1 MRKYLL
7 ASAASLGLMVAASGA
22 AHAQAAKAP
31 APGQIVVHL
40 NGLLNDQINMIGA
53 TGDNVQGG
61 NKLNPIGM
69 AGFLRLYPGFDATT
83 ENGIQY
89 GAAVELRTAFSSA
102 GAGIQE
108 NSSSGSLT
116 GLAIRRAYAYVGTP
130 QTGFVRFG
138 QTDGIWWL
146 LSTGEYYNFG
156 DGNLWNSDGGV
167 GNAVPS
173 QDHPAGLFTSSGAL
187 YTTNK
192 IVYISPDIDGFKA
205 GFDFEPNSNGFKQ
218 GEVCSLSAATGCA
231 TLSSAA
237 GGAGNARRKNT
248 ITGGLEYSGEFSGTG
263 VTLAVDYLHAAPVG
277 NSLGALEV
285 PQPGVPASNGKTLF
299 GQTYTGYKSM
309 GIAEFSG
316 QVKYAGFTLGA
327 NVKTGQVNDGYTFLL
342 PGQRDLLFYEVTGIY
357 DFGPYTVGA
366 YYFNQQSAGAY
377 TLGSSYG
384 RTATNYGIAVG
395 ANYALSKNLGLYAT
409 YLYGHRHQAGYNFIS
424 NDSTVATGY
433 DNVQSQAFS
442 LGAALKW

>member
-83 ENGIQY
+83 ENGIEY
-89 GAAVELRTAFSSA
+89 GVAAELRTAFSSA
-102 GAGIQE
+102 GTGIQE

-116 GLAIRRAYAYVGTP
+116 GLAIRRAYAYIGTP

-156 DGNLWNSDGGV
+156 DGNLWNADGGV
-167 GNAVPS
+167 GSSVPN
-173 QDHPAGLFTSSGAL
+173 QDHPSGLFTSSGSFC
-187 YTTNK
+187 TTNK
-192 IVYISPDIDGFKA
+192 IVYISPDVAGFKA
-205 GFDFEPNSNGFKQ
+205 GFDFEPNSNGFKE
-218 GEVCSLSAATGCA
+218 GESCSLTTDCA

-248 ITGGLEYSGEFSGTG
+248 VTGGLEYSSEFSGTG
-263 VTLAVDYLHAAPVG
+263 VTLAVDYLHAAPI
-277 NSLGALEV
+277 
-285 PQPGVPASNGKTLF
+285 GVSSGGVTATG
-299 GQTYTGYKSM
+299 YTFNGYKSM

-424 NDSTVATGY
+424 NSATVATGY

>member
-53 TGDNVQGG
+53 TGDNVQGS

-83 ENGIQY
+83 ENGIEY
-89 GAAVELRTAFSSA
+89 GVAAELRTAFSSA

-116 GLAIRRAYAYVGTP
+116 GLAIRRAYAYIGTP

-173 QDHPAGLFTSSGAL
+173 QDHPAGLFTSAGAL

-192 IVYISPDIDGFKA
+192 IVYISPDVDGFKA

-218 GEVCSLSAATGCA
+218 GEICSLASASGCA
-231 TLSSAA
+231 TLASAPGSSAI
-237 GGAGNARRKNT
+237 GDARRKNT

-263 VTLAVDYLHAAPVG
+263 VTLAVDYLHAAPI
-277 NSLGALEV
+277 
-285 PQPGVPASNGKTLF
+285 GVSSGSITDAGKTNK
-299 GQTYTGYKSM
+299 YTGYKSM

-366 YYFNQQSAGAY
+366 YYFNNQSAGAY
-377 TLGSSYG
+377 YLGSGYG

>member
-53 TGDNVQGG
+53 TGDSIQGG

-69 AGFLRLYPGFDATT
+69 SGFLRLYPGFDGTT

-89 GAAVELRTAFSSA
+89 GVATELRTTYTPA
-102 GAGIQE
+102 GVGTHEGFGAEGG
-108 NSSSGSLT
+108 NGYT
-116 GLAIRRAYAYVGTP
+116 TLAIRRAYGYIGTP

-146 LSTGEYYNFG
+146 LATGEYYNFG

-167 GNAVPS
+167 GTAVPS
-173 QDHPAGLFTSSGAL
+173 PDAPKGLFTSAGAL

-192 IVYISPDIDGFKA
+192 IVYISPDVDGFKA
-205 GFDFEPNSNGFKQ
+205 GFDFEPNSNAFNEGALCTIGSQ
-218 GEVCSLSAATGCA
+218 NCA
-231 TLSSAA
+231 TLASGVS
-237 GGAGNARRKNT
+237 GAGSARRKNT
-248 ITGGLEYSGEFSGTG
+248 ITGGLEYSGEFNGTG
-263 VTLAVDYLHAAPVG
+263 VTLAVDYLHAAPIGVSSGTFTVG
-277 NSLGALEV
+277 THS
-285 PQPGVPASNGKTLF
+285 
-299 GQTYTGYKSM
+299 YTGYKSM

-327 NVKTGQVNDGYTFLL
+327 NVKTGQVNDGYHFLL

-366 YYFNQQSAGAY
+366 YYFNNQSAGAY
-377 TLGSSYG
+377 YLGSGYG

-409 YLYGHRHQAGYNFIS
+409 YLYGHRHQAGYNFIT

>member
-83 ENGIQY
+83 ENGIEY
-89 GAAVELRTAFSSA
+89 GVAAELRTTYSSA
-102 GAGIQE
+102 GVGIHEATNSAAGAA
-108 NSSSGSLT
+108 NGGVT
-116 GLAIRRAYAYVGTP
+116 GLAIRRAYAYIGTP

-167 GNAVPS
+167 GSSVPN
-173 QDHPAGLFTSSGAL
+173 QDHPSGLFTSSGVL

-192 IVYISPDIDGFKA
+192 IVYISPDVDGFKA
-205 GFDFEPNSNGFKQ
+205 GFDFEPNSNGFKE
-218 GEVCSLSAATGCA
+218 GESCSLTTDCA

-248 ITGGLEYSGEFSGTG
+248 VTGGLEYSSEFSGTG
-263 VTLAVDYLHAAPVG
+263 VTLAVDYLHAAPI
-277 NSLGALEV
+277 
-285 PQPGVPASNGKTLF
+285 GVSSGGVTATG
-299 GQTYTGYKSM
+299 YTFNGYKSM

-366 YYFNQQSAGAY
+366 YYFNQQSAGAH

-424 NDSTVATGY
+424 NNATVATGY

>member
-83 ENGIQY
+83 ENGIEY
-89 GAAVELRTAFSSA
+89 GVAAELRTAFSSV
-102 GAGIQE
+102 GTGIQE

-116 GLAIRRAYAYVGTP
+116 GLAIRRAYAYIGTP

-156 DGNLWNSDGGV
+156 DGNLWNADGGV
-167 GNAVPS
+167 GSSVPN
-173 QDHPAGLFTSSGAL
+173 QDHPSGLFTSSGSL

-192 IVYISPDIDGFKA
+192 IVYISPDVAGFKA
-205 GFDFEPNSNGFKQ
+205 GFDFEPNSNGFKE
-218 GEVCSLSAATGCA
+218 GESCSLTTDCA

-248 ITGGLEYSGEFSGTG
+248 VTGGLEYSSEFSGTG
-263 VTLAVDYLHAAPVG
+263 VTLAVDYLHAAPI
-277 NSLGALEV
+277 
-285 PQPGVPASNGKTLF
+285 GVSSGGVTET
-299 GQTYTGYKSM
+299 GYTFNGYKSM

-424 NDSTVATGY
+424 NSATVATGY

>member
-40 NGLLNDQINMIGA
+40 NGLINDQINMIGA
-53 TGDNVQGG
+53 SGDSVDGG
-61 NKLNPIGM
+61 AKLNPIGM
-69 AGFLRLYPGFDATT
+69 SGFVRLYPGFDGTT

-89 GAAVELRTAFSSA
+89 GAAVELRTNYGSTA
-102 GAGIQE
+102 GAGT
-108 NSSSGSLT
+108 SGSGSLY
-116 GLAIRRAYAYVGTP
+116 LRRAYAYIGTP

-167 GNAVPS
+167 GAAVPS
-173 QDHPAGLFTSSGAL
+173 PDHPSGLFTSSGSL

-192 IVYISPDIDGFKA
+192 IVYISPDVDGFKA
-205 GFDFEPNSNGFKQ
+205 GFDFEPNSNAFKQ
-218 GEVCSLSAATGCA
+218 GESCNLNSVTSSSCA
-231 TLSSAA
+231 TLASLP
-237 GGAGNARRKNT
+237 GGAGDVRRKNT

-263 VTLAVDYLHAAPVG
+263 VTLAVDYLHSAPIG
-277 NSLGALEV
+277 NSAGTFTV
-285 PQPGVPASNGKTLF
+285 GTHS
-299 GQTYTGYKSM
+299 YTGYKSM

-327 NVKTGQVNDGYTFLL
+327 NVKTGQVNDGYAFLL

-366 YYFNQQSAGAY
+366 YYFNNQSAGAY
-377 TLGSSYG
+377 TLGSGYG

-395 ANYALSKNLGLYAT
+395 ANYALSKNLGVYAT
-409 YLYGHRHQAGYNFIS
+409 YLYGHRHQAGYDYLTNS
-424 NDSTVATGY
+424 AGTN
-433 DNVQSQAFS
+433 DNVQAQAFS

>member
-83 ENGIQY
+83 ENGIEY
-89 GAAVELRTAFSSA
+89 GVAAELRTTYSSA
-102 GAGIQE
+102 GVGIHESTAGT
-108 NSSSGSLT
+108 SGVT
-116 GLAIRRAYAYVGTP
+116 GLAIRRAYAYIGTP

-173 QDHPAGLFTSSGAL
+173 PDAPKGLFTSAGAL

-192 IVYISPDIDGFKA
+192 IVYIS
-205 GFDFEPNSNGFKQ
+205 
-218 GEVCSLSAATGCA
+218 
-231 TLSSAA
+231 
-237 GGAGNARRKNT
+237 
-248 ITGGLEYSGEFSGTG
+248 
-263 VTLAVDYLHAAPVG
+263 
-277 NSLGALEV
+277 
-285 PQPGVPASNGKTLF
+285 
-299 GQTYTGYKSM
+299 
-309 GIAEFSG
+309 
-316 QVKYAGFTLGA
+316 
-327 NVKTGQVNDGYTFLL
+327 
-342 PGQRDLLFYEVTGIY
+342 
-357 DFGPYTVGA
+357 
-366 YYFNQQSAGAY
+366 
-377 TLGSSYG
+377 
-384 RTATNYGIAVG
+384 
-395 ANYALSKNLGLYAT
+395 
-409 YLYGHRHQAGYNFIS
+409 
-424 NDSTVATGY
+424 
-433 DNVQSQAFS
+433 
-442 LGAALKW
+442 

>member
-53 TGDNVQGG
+53 TGDSVQGG
-61 NKLNPIGM
+61 TKLNPIGM
-69 AGFLRLYPGFDATT
+69 SGFLRLYPGFDGTT

-89 GAAVELRTAFSSA
+89 GVATELRTTYTPA
-102 GAGIQE
+102 GVGTHEGFGAEGG
-108 NSSSGSLT
+108 NGYT
-116 GLAIRRAYAYVGTP
+116 TLAIRRAYGYIGTP

-146 LSTGEYYNFG
+146 LATGEYYNFG

-167 GNAVPS
+167 GTAVPS
-173 QDHPAGLFTSSGAL
+173 PDAPKGLFTSSGAL

-192 IVYISPDIDGFKA
+192 IVYISPDVDGFKA
-205 GFDFEPNSNGFKQ
+205 GFDFEPNSNAFNEGALCTI
-218 GEVCSLSAATGCA
+218 GSTNCA
-231 TLSSAA
+231 TLASAP
-237 GGAGNARRKNT
+237 GGVKSRRKNT

-263 VTLAVDYLHAAPVG
+263 VTLAVDYLHAAPIG
-277 NSLGALEV
+277 DSTGT
-285 PQPGVPASNGKTLF
+285 GV
-299 GQTYTGYKSM
+299 GYKSM

-327 NVKTGQVNDGYTFLL
+327 NVKTGQVNNGYTFLT
-342 PGQRDLLFYEVTGIY
+342 PGQRDLFFYEVTGIY

-366 YYFNQQSAGAY
+366 YYFNNQAAGAY
-377 TLGSSYG
+377 TPGSNIG
-384 RTATNYGIAVG
+384 RTETDYGIAVG
-395 ANYALSKNLGLYAT
+395 ANYALSKNLGVYAT
-409 YLYGHRHQAGYNFIS
+409 YLYGHRHQDGYTFGTN
-424 NDSTVATGY
+424 NGVALTN
-433 DNVQSQAFS
+433 NVQSQAFS